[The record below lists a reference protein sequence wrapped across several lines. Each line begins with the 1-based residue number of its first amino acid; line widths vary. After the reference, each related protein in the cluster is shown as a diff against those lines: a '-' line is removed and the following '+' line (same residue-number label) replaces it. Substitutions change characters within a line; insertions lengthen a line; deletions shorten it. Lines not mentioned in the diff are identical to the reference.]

1 MDDNTWV
8 TNVSGHS
15 GRKSLVALL
24 RSLSAMLATLVLAG
38 CATTYP
44 MMPTPVLYTGALARS
59 LFTSAPNEALA
70 PPLDLLFLTDRAPA
84 TGRDDFDPYTA
95 ERSRS
100 MAFGSATVL
109 FGEGL
114 TWETLVRESL
124 VFPRTHPLELS
135 LGPTKE
141 LGRFPSIPYEVT
153 MTERGLTRSA
163 AVVAAHEAA
172 VQGLQAEV
180 ARRLASSPRK
190 EVVLFVH
197 GVADTFRDAA
207 LTMGE
212 LCHFLGRELVCGIF
226 TWPAG
231 GTRGVL
237 FGYEV
242 DYESS
247 EFAAEHLRKT
257 IRAIAETPGLERI
270 HLIAHSRGTDV
281 LVTAASD
288 LNFEAYTQES
298 NFSQRY
304 KIGNVVLVAP
314 DLDIDVNAAKFFKV
328 LSDPDLP
335 YGSAPNPKVVLGR
348 TPDFRITVYVSPDD
362 RALATSGSLFGSIA
376 RLGRLSEAMLTPR
389 QIEQVRTLGMIDVI
403 QVEGRTDLFGHSYL
417 TSNPKVSSDLI
428 AMLRYRLAPN
438 DPGRPLEEVERP
450 FWRIPAGQG
459 K

>member
-1 MDDNTWV
+1 MRDD
-8 TNVSGHS
+8 VSGHS
-15 GRKSLVALL
+15 GRKRLVARL
-24 RSLSAMLATLVLAG
+24 RSLSGMLATLVLAG

-44 MMPTPVLYTGALARS
+44 MMPTPVLYTGAWARP
-59 LFTSAPNEALA
+59 LFTSAPIEVRT
-70 PPLDLLFLTDRAPA
+70 PPLDLLFFTDRAPA
-84 TGRDDFDPYTA
+84 TGADAPDPYSA
-95 ERSRS
+95 DRSRS
-100 MAFGSATVL
+100 MAFGSTTVL

-114 TWETLVRESL
+114 TWDTLVRESL
-124 VFPRTHPLELS
+124 VFPRRHPLDLT
-135 LGPTKE
+135 LGATRE
-141 LGRFPSIPYEVT
+141 LGRFPPIPYEVT
-153 MTERGLTRSA
+153 RTEHGLTRSA
-163 AVVAAHEAA
+163 AVVDAHEAA

-197 GVADTFRDAA
+197 GVANTFRDAA

-212 LCHFLGRELVCGIF
+212 LCHFLGREFVCGIF

-231 GTRGVL
+231 GNRGIL
-237 FGYEV
+237 FGYQV

-257 IRAIAETPGLERI
+257 IRTIAGTPGLERI

-298 NFSQRY
+298 NIAQRY
-304 KIGNVVLVAP
+304 KVGNIVLIAP
-314 DLDIDVNAAKFFKV
+314 DLDVDVNAAKLFKA

-335 YGSAPNPKVVLGR
+335 YGSAPNPRMVLGQ
-348 TPDFRITVYVSPDD
+348 TPDFRITIYGSPDD
-362 RALATSGSLFGSIA
+362 RALATSGRLFGSIA
-376 RLGRLSEAMLTPR
+376 RLGRLNEAMLTPR
-389 QIEQVRTLGMIDVI
+389 QIEQARTFGMIDVI
-403 QVEGRTDLFGHSYL
+403 QVEGRTDLFGHSYF

-428 AMLRYRLAPN
+428 ALLRYGLRPN
-438 DPGRPLEEVERP
+438 DPGRPLEEVEKP

-459 K
+459 KDATK